1 LDNIINLI
9 FDPLQYGFMLR
20 ALAASILIGIICP
33 VIGSYVVTRGLA
45 FMGDAIAHAVLP
57 GLIIGFLIGI
67 SPLVSAIPVGL
78 LIAFLIGYLSKKTR
92 LSEDTSIGIL
102 FAGFFASGLIILS
115 LTNSINISLSDILL
129 GQVLGVSQVD
139 IVITGV
145 LTIVVLTT
153 LIALHK
159 ELVFAGFD
167 PQGASVIGLPTNLLD
182 YLLLG
187 ITAIVI
193 IVSIQAVGV
202 ILVMAMLVTPAAT
215 AYLLARN
222 FKMMMVIGAIIGI
235 ITASLGLYS
244 SFYWNFPS
252 GPAMTLVTVTI
263 FAITVFCKRIIRN

>member
-1 LDNIINLI
+1 MDNIINLL

-20 ALAASILIGIICP
+20 ALAVSILIGIMCP

-57 GLIIGFLIGI
+57 GLVIGFLIGV
-67 SPLVSAIPVGL
+67 SPVVSAIPVGI
-78 LIAFLIGYLSKKTR
+78 LIAFLIGYLSRKTG

-102 FAGFFASGLIILS
+102 FAGLFAFGLILLS
-115 LTNSINISLSDILL
+115 LTKSVRIDLSDILL
-129 GQVLGVSQVD
+129 GQVLGVSQND
-139 IVITGV
+139 IIITALLAIIV
-145 LTIVVLTT
+145 LIT
-153 LIALHK
+153 LIAFHK

-187 ITAIVI
+187 LTAVVIVI
-193 IVSIQAVGV
+193 SIQAVGV

-222 FKMMMVIGAIIGI
+222 FKMMMLIGSIIGI
-235 ITASLGLYS
+235 ITASLGLYA
-244 SFYWNFPS
+244 SFYWNVPS
-252 GPAMTLVTVTI
+252 GPAMTLATVAL
-263 FAITVFCKRIIRN
+263 FAITVFFKRVIRN